1 MNVQTVQIFIH
12 VHPDIIKVSLMAVR
26 SIFFLHSNELM
37 CMFVLCRRMFPPLRV
52 SFTGLDPNQT
62 YAVVLDVVPLDN
74 KRHRYSYT
82 DSAWFVAGEADPTPP
97 RRVYTHP
104 ESPFTGEELARQV
117 LSFERVK
124 LTNNPKDSNGN
135 VSS

>member
-1 MNVQTVQIFIH
+1 MN
-12 VHPDIIKVSLMAVR
+12 
-26 SIFFLHSNELM
+26 SISTTFNY
-37 CMFVLCRRMFPPLRV
+37 RRMFPPLRV
-52 SFTGLDPNQT
+52 SFTGLDTSQS
-62 YAVVLDVVPLDN
+62 YAVVLDIVPLDN

-97 RRVYTHP
+97 HRLYTHP

-135 VSS
+135 VSHDLLCDLTSTS